1 MRIPEAAC
9 VGSANGSKAG
19 SPMPDGIFSDGASS
33 EEISRDA
40 VPKADSGE
48 KDGDIAARVLRILLD
63 GGDASVT
70 VKSSGVTLSMICDEI
85 NERFY
90 EEFCDTVIDFDNETP
105 YVLPDYAEELRGML
119 E

>member
-1 MRIPEAAC
+1 M
-9 VGSANGSKAG
+9 
-19 SPMPDGIFSDGASS
+19 
-33 EEISRDA
+33 
-40 VPKADSGE
+40 
-48 KDGDIAARVLRILLD
+48 
-63 GGDASVT
+63 T